1 MTTIQVDFEFCKTFD
16 GLEVKYYAVT
26 DDNIIPIPSGM
37 KFLDFMKKI
46 VESQFLTVQ

>member
-1 MTTIQVDFEFCKTFD
+1 MTSIEVQFDFYKFFD

-26 DDNIIPIPSGM
+26 DNGLIRITPGM

-46 VESQFLTVQ
+46 VESQFPTVQ